1 MLQLH
6 VTVINAKSSITISV
20 AKKMIVVLSITINDS
35 NLTIAKVTI
44 IDIILNY
51 MISYSICCTTINHVK
66 AAMEI

>member
-51 MISYSICCTTINHVK
+51 MIAYSICCTTISHVG
-66 AAMEI
+66 ATMEI

>member
-51 MISYSICCTTINHVK
+51 CI
-66 AAMEI
+66 

>member
-51 MISYSICCTTINHVK
+51 MISYSICCTTISHVG
-66 AAMEI
+66 ATMEI

>member
-51 MISYSICCTTINHVK
+51 MISYSICFTTISHVG
-66 AAMEI
+66 ATMEI